1 MPTTAETLTLIWQRV
16 LQWSPIGPGESF
28 FDLGG
33 TDEQARLLFS
43 EIAQVFGPQLPTST
57 LRQAPTIAS
66 LAALLGG
73 SIIST
78 RSSPF
83 IQIKAG
89 SQKPPIFITHG
100 LCGTAQFSGLAK
112 QIRTGHPIYGI
123 QGKGIDGMEEPFEH
137 VEDMAGFYLDALENL
152 CPQGPYILIG
162 YSFGGLVALEM
173 AQRLSET
180 RNKVALLVLVDAY
193 PHPSYYAWPE
203 RMRLSVTR
211 IKGHLNAMRQLPFAS
226 AFSYFLNGLERR
238 LYIAGASEKSK
249 GGSEEMLSLP
259 FGESALRRVKQ
270 KAYLAY
276 ESYRPSLY
284 RGKIHFITTQTKS
297 FFPED
302 PAAVWGPLT
311 ADLQVEVIPGNH
323 LNIVTTEFK
332 DLAAVITRY
341 IEQVTCGHVDDCVQ
355 AQ

>member
-1 MPTTAETLTLIWQRV
+1 MPTTAETLTLI
-16 LQWSPIGPGESF
+16 
-28 FDLGG
+28 
-33 TDEQARLLFS
+33 
-43 EIAQVFGPQLPTST
+43 
-57 LRQAPTIAS
+57 
-66 LAALLGG
+66 
-73 SIIST
+73 

-112 QIRTGHPIYGI
+112 HIRTGHPIYGI
-123 QGKGIDGMEEPFEH
+123 QGKGIDGMEEPFER
-137 VEDMAGFYLDALENL
+137 VEDMAGFYLEALENL

-180 RNKVALLVLVDAY
+180 KNKVALLVLVDAY
-193 PHPSYYAWPE
+193 PHPSYYAWSE

-211 IKGHLNAMRQLPFAS
+211 VKGHLNEMRQLPFAS
-226 AFSYFLNGLERR
+226 AFSYFLNGLRRR
-238 LYIAGASEKSK
+238 LHIAGASEESK
-249 GGSEEMLSLP
+249 GSAEMLSLP

-276 ESYRPSLY
+276 ESYRPTFY
-284 RGKIHFITTQTKS
+284 RGKIYFITTQTKS

-302 PAAVWGPLT
+302 PAAVWRPLT

-323 LNIVTTEFK
+323 LNIVTTEYK
-332 DLAAVITRY
+332 ELAAVLTRY
-341 IEQVTCGHVDDCVQ
+341 IEQVTCGRR
-355 AQ
+355 